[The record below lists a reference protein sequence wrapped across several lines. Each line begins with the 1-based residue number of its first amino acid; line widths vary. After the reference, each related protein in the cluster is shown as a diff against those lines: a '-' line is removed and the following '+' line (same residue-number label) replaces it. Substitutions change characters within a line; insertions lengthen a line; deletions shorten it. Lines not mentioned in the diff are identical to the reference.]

1 MRGFVGS
8 LGRVSGGF
16 SLGGVRVVIVG
27 FWFCRICWIMFGIS
41 WPVEG
46 PVAASKWTSLV
57 RRSRLILGRHPV
69 RMIFLFLGVCFM
81 SFMMR
86 FSVGPL
92 TAQVL

>member
-8 LGRVSGGF
+8 LGRVSEGF
-16 SLGGVRVVIVG
+16 SLGGVRFMG
-27 FWFCRICWIMFGIS
+27 FWFCRICWIMLGIS
-41 WPVEG
+41 LPVEG